1 MRNKLKYVCFT
12 FFIGF
17 FVTCKI
23 QDENF
28 SQSSNNNP
36 NNKNDVIEVNP
47 IAYHLNDSI
56 TTIFLEI
63 NKDNLLYKRT
73 DTGLAF
79 YAELNINYKLF
90 YEFNSKNQIEQGSYF
105 MINRADE
112 GLGSGKVI
120 YYNFKVKTHLN
131 QNYNLQLEVIDA
143 NKKNKYQF
151 YLPIDRISPYS
162 KQNFLLIKN
171 HQIIYKPNLVPLDT
185 INIKFFN
192 HTINRIFVDCFN
204 KDFEKAIPPFS
215 IKEADVL
222 KYKPDSSFQISLDS
236 SEVQLIMPSCGFLQL
251 KFNQDN
257 NEGLSLYTY
266 NKTFPGII
274 DTEEMINCTS
284 YIMNKEE
291 FDKCKNSIEKKIAI
305 DNFWLSI
312 GGSNERA
319 RELIK
324 RYYGRVYE
332 ANKYYTSYTQGWKT
346 DRGMIHIVFGQPSAI
361 YKNKKDEIWV
371 YGNASNPEAL
381 RFIFNKT
388 DNPYSNND
396 YVLERSFFYKLIWQ
410 NAIDF
415 WKQGLIYYDLRSR

>member
-1 MRNKLKYVCFT
+1 MS
-12 FFIGF
+12 FFMS
-17 FVTCKI
+17 CKI

-28 SQSSNNNP
+28 SQSSIITQ

-63 NKDNLLYKRT
+63 NKDNILYKRT

-120 YYNFKVKTHLN
+120 YYNFKVKIHLN

-171 HQIIYKPNLVPLDT
+171 HQIIYKPNLLPFDT

-192 HTINRIFVDCFN
+192 YTINRIYVD
-204 KDFEKAIPPFS
+204 
-215 IKEADVL
+215 
-222 KYKPDSSFQISLDS
+222 
-236 SEVQLIMPSCGFLQL
+236 
-251 KFNQDN
+251 
-257 NEGLSLYTY
+257 
-266 NKTFPGII
+266 
-274 DTEEMINCTS
+274 
-284 YIMNKEE
+284 
-291 FDKCKNSIEKKIAI
+291 
-305 DNFWLSI
+305 
-312 GGSNERA
+312 
-319 RELIK
+319 
-324 RYYGRVYE
+324 
-332 ANKYYTSYTQGWKT
+332 
-346 DRGMIHIVFGQPSAI
+346 
-361 YKNKKDEIWV
+361 
-371 YGNASNPEAL
+371 
-381 RFIFNKT
+381 
-388 DNPYSNND
+388 
-396 YVLERSFFYKLIWQ
+396 
-410 NAIDF
+410 
-415 WKQGLIYYDLRSR
+415 